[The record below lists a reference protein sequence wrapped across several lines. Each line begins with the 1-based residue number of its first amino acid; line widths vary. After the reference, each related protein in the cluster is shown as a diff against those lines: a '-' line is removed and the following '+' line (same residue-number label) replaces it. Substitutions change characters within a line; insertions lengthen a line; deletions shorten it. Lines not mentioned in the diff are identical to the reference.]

1 MVMPAIYLPVMPE
14 RPIGWWN
21 SNFPYKYPY
30 VFASFPR
37 FKNTKNLRK
46 EFNIDED
53 VVVYCDSGGYSI
65 LTGVTTVDPYDLAEF
80 YNKSG
85 IDIGMT
91 LDFPPYAD
99 PHKSIVVE
107 FDKRLELTVK
117 ASKVLVDNVK
127 SSVQLYACI
136 HGANER
142 QYEIWRQSLE
152 LVYDWFGLALGVSP
166 VNDPHAVLRLI
177 YYLETIKNEK
187 PVHFFESGDTVC
199 FLLISRYANRK
210 GLSVSADSTAA
221 VLSARGGN
229 VYYTILGRAT
239 KVGKR
244 QEDALRVIPDCICPV
259 CSKYGSERV
268 IQDPDLLTL
277 HNLYI
282 LIWKYRFINS
292 ISTERY
298 EIIKTVLPEALPY
311 VKALDN
317 ILEKRGGLWNYV

>member
-14 RPIGWWN
+14 RPIGWW
-21 SNFPYKYPY
+21 SNKFPFKYPY

-37 FKNTKNLRK
+37 FRNVKHLRK
-46 EFNIDED
+46 EFGIDDD

-65 LTGVTTVDPYDLAEF
+65 LTGTAIVDPYDLADF

-85 IDIGMT
+85 VDIGMT

-99 PHKSIVVE
+99 PHKSTIME

-136 HGANER
+136 HGVNEK
-142 QYEIWRQSLE
+142 QFEIWRQSLE

-166 VNDPHAVLRLI
+166 VNDPDAVLRLI
-177 YYLETIKNEK
+177 HYLEAIKNEK
-187 PVHFFESGDTVC
+187 PVHFFESGDMVC
-199 FLLISRYANRK
+199 FLLIARYANRK
-210 GLSVSADSTAA
+210 GLSVSADSTSA

-229 VYYTILGRAT
+229 AYYTIMNRT
-239 KVGKR
+239 IYVGKR
-244 QEDALRVIPDCICPV
+244 QEYAVKNVPECVCPV
-259 CSKYGSERV
+259 CSKYGDERV
-268 IQDPDLLTL
+268 ITDPDLLTL

-282 LIWKYRFINS
+282 LVWKYKFVNS
-292 ISTERY
+292 ISTESY
-298 EIIKTVLPEALPY
+298 DAIKTVLPEALPY
-311 VKALDN
+311 VKALDAM
-317 ILEKRGGLWNYV
+317 LEKRGGLWDYV